1 MAGRCEL
8 CDGKIVNGR
17 CVECGMDYT
26 RRKNRYHLNE
36 NCDDY
41 DRNARKIN
49 DAFEDTLRGK
59 NEAPGGNKKKEKTS
73 LNARASAKPNVQRK
87 DEWAFEKISSERK
100 DNSQKT
106 PVKGS
111 EKKSSVKGGKLAT
124 VVLVVSVISAF
135 AGFIGELLEDS
146 SDSTEYVYSEDVTIA
161 PEYDENLPEM
171 PETDYEAGFELLSY
185 GCYIAGV
192 DIPAGTYTFTNMG
205 EDTFAEVVIDQPE
218 YGLYG
223 NYYLDGD
230 ESVEGIRLYDG
241 GRLRIDAGAVIYCD
255 CIDAQNDTMH
265 AWEGDTGVYVAVSAE
280 EEEETVYTVGEDIA
294 PGRYTVRYEGE
305 GTSVLSIRAQTD
317 TNDEY
322 FSLSC
327 AKYSPESAQYMGL
340 VLKDG
345 DIVYIQKYGSDEAMA
360 EFMPLT
366 KPLDGYFQ
374 NQDSDR
380 TL

>member
-49 DAFEDTLRGK
+49 DAYEETLRGK
-59 NEAPGGNKKKEKTS
+59 NEPKKGKKEKTT
-73 LNARASAKPNVQRK
+73 LNGKASAKPNAQRK
-87 DEWAFEKISSERK
+87 DEWAFEKVFSEK
-100 DNSQKT
+100 KVNSQKSPGKNT
-106 PVKGS
+106 G
-111 EKKSSVKGGKLAT
+111 KKSSAKGNKLAT
-124 VVLVVSVISAF
+124 VVLVISVISVF
-135 AGFIGELLEDS
+135 SGFIGELLEDS
-146 SDSTEYVYSEDVTIA
+146 SDSTEYVYSEDVNIA
-161 PEYDENLPEM
+161 QEYDEDLPEM
-171 PETDYEAGFELLSY
+171 PKTGFDAGFELLSY

-192 DIPAGTYTFTNMG
+192 DIPAGTYTFTNME
-205 EDTFAEVVIDQPE
+205 EDTSAAVMIDQPE

-223 NYYLDGD
+223 DYYLDEK

-241 GRLRIDAGAVIYCD
+241 GRLWIDAGAMIYCE
-255 CIDAQNDTMH
+255 CINAQSDTMH

-280 EEEETVYTVGEDIA
+280 EEEETEYIVGEDIA

-305 GTSVLSIRAQTD
+305 GTSVLSIRTQTD

-327 AKYSPESAQYMGL
+327 AKYSPESTQYMGL
-340 VLKDG
+340 VLKEG

-366 KPLDGYFQ
+366 KPLDGYYQ
-374 NQDSDR
+374 N
-380 TL
+380 